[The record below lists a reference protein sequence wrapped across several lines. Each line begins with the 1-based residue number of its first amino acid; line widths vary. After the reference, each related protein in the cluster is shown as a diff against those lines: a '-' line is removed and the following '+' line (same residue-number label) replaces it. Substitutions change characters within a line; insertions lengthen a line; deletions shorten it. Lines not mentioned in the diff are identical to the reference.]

1 MTLSVEIIAMVLVA
15 GLLCGFLNTVASSG
29 SAVSLPI
36 LMSIGLHAATANA
49 TNRIPVLVGAL
60 AATVGI
66 ARKGVI
72 PWRRALKV
80 AAPLALGA
88 AVGALASEHL
98 PGHDLRKV
106 IVGAVIVALILIFTR
121 LKRLLNAA
129 GDSEFRFDART
140 VALLFVVG
148 IWTGF
153 IVLDSGTYML
163 LVLVLAAGLTLV
175 EANIVKNF
183 ATLFTTTAA
192 MLVFMQHGNIDWR
205 VGGIMG
211 LGSLAGGLIGA
222 RIAVSEHARRWIVGL
237 LVTVIIGE
245 LLHLAIPAH
254 WLSDELI
261 PAINLYASILTGRAG
276 S

>member
-106 IVGAVIVALILIFTR
+106 IVGAVIVALILIFTK

-254 WLSDELI
+254 WFSDELM